1 MKAEIQMLRKSQKEI
16 RDGSHVTK
24 LEEENKML
32 VQRFNE
38 QIEERRKEIE
48 FWVQERTNM
57 RDRIEELESNNGII
71 EGEINNATQEKS
83 EHAKQKVEKYQK
95 RLKVKEAELKKVN
108 SDLVDQKN
116 EVAKS
121 QLKIVELEA

>member
-38 QIEERRKEIE
+38 
-48 FWVQERTNM
+48 
-57 RDRIEELESNNGII
+57 
-71 EGEINNATQEKS
+71 
-83 EHAKQKVEKYQK
+83 
-95 RLKVKEAELKKVN
+95 
-108 SDLVDQKN
+108 
-116 EVAKS
+116 
-121 QLKIVELEA
+121 